1 MKNGP
6 MRDVQC
12 PEWSVDNTG
21 VQQNMVAKRIPAP
34 KGVPRRQTLRS
45 LSPVVDPTEQAALR
59 YLARR
64 DRTEAQM
71 KAYLTRLGASSA
83 HVGSIIKRLVEQGYL
98 NDERYGFRW
107 ASARLARLPMGRER
121 LEAELIGQGLE
132 RDTVEQ
138 TLQQVYGER
147 SERELALALLRRKYD
162 VRNPASR
169 SGGATM
175 LRRYGFTEETIEAV
189 LRNGES

>member
-1 MKNGP
+1 
-6 MRDVQC
+6 
-12 PEWSVDNTG
+12 
-21 VQQNMVAKRIPAP
+21 MVAKRIPAA
-34 KGVPRRQTLRS
+34 KGVPRRQTLQS

-64 DRTEAQM
+64 DRTDAQM
-71 KAYLTRLGASSA
+71 RAYLIRLGVSSA
-83 HVGSIIKRLVEQGYL
+83 RAGRVIKRLVEQGYL
-98 NDERYGFRW
+98 DDERYGLRW
-107 ASARLARLPMGRER
+107 ASARLARRPMGRER
-121 LEAELIGQGLE
+121 LEAEMIGQGLE
-132 RDTVEQ
+132 RDTIER
-138 TLQQVYGER
+138 TLDQVYGER

-169 SGGATM
+169 SAGATL

>member
-1 MKNGP
+1 
-6 MRDVQC
+6 
-12 PEWSVDNTG
+12 
-21 VQQNMVAKRIPAP
+21 MVAKRIPAA

-45 LSPVVDPTEQAALR
+45 LSPVVDPTEQAVLR

-64 DRTEAQM
+64 DRTDAQM
-71 KAYLTRLGASSA
+71 RAYLIRLGVSSA
-83 HVGSIIKRLVEQGYL
+83 RAGRVIKRLVEQGYL
-98 NDERYGFRW
+98 DDERYGLRW
-107 ASARLARLPMGRER
+107 ASARLARRPMGRER
-121 LEAELIGQGLE
+121 LEAEMIGQGLE
-132 RDTVEQ
+132 RDTIKR
-138 TLQQVYGER
+138 TLDQVYGER

-169 SGGATM
+169 SAGATL